1 MHHNRRQRARA
12 ALSSPASPGSTA
24 RSNHAS
30 VARADGVMS
39 EDFWRPREED
49 GYFPDAANSSPDPLQ
64 QSIDSSEHSQA
75 AADGGGTP
83 EDETLRNTQDTSGSV
98 LGDRDW
104 KAAPDTGMHSG
115 TLDDHGMERL
125 SEHEGPPRSDT
136 STYESAS
143 AGKTSAAPETSK
155 DNGTPNGSAEKADST
170 QQSPGFWGTL
180 FDSLARAVDAMSVLS
195 PETAPQHE
203 AWSVTPLGVLQ
214 GAANEDGGLASSLTR
229 AIDDMTF
236 ASPGAFLL
244 DEGHN
249 GRCVSPLALDA
260 GNGGDD
266 GKSEHDRCKTRDDT
280 STLTDYES
288 FVADIHALVHDTSQA
303 SGLEHDQP
311 VPVPIEQCEWRLGH
325 GESTPDGSDYESRGL
340 HILQEGNTDEEGDE
354 DANASPAS
362 SDSRNA
368 GTPAEP
374 ARLCN
379 DSDREK
385 VRTGIAKLLTTR
397 HLESD
402 CCIMPARLP
411 MEPDPH
417 NFLVLPTPLNF
428 LQLLQFPSCHHDML
442 ADPFPPF
449 PPREEMPP
457 EDFQI
462 SFKPT
467 RPSVRGAD
475 QDLMAHL
482 EESYHA
488 TGLMIGLRPD
498 RGPPLSQRL
507 RKVLWHLDDSR
518 KDKMIISA
526 KKMGLWSLYD
536 QLRAFDAADEVYREE
551 FQRQLRRRTWHGRD
565 RDATPRPSRRRVS
578 AVEYLVEARS
588 ELEAQLLLRAQQR
601 QRHGSNPY
609 HQGQGRHN
617 AGGES
622 PRIREDIEAWSEG
635 VCASPDHSP
644 SEPPPDHP
652 VSERSQNGTDRL
664 SFDPNSE
671 VIRRMDGL
679 IREAISEV
687 PGRSVSGTPP
697 CNPSPPDPVHLT
709 TTTAADTGVQH
720 LIEVQQAV
728 ATNLTSVLEPF
739 DFMFETEVPVETS
752 SVKDQDASPSDASH
766 AEMQPHEMFKADTH
780 AEPAPATYQAVTA
793 PDMLQQEFQL
803 FDEAFDMEAH
813 VEEALPPH
821 QMQSEHEIPHPE
833 QEMHDE
839 IFGPDGP
846 ESPAAAPL
854 LTTSTS
860 PTPQPV
866 SQPHDGTSETEVHAE
881 VASVAN
887 PAASAHDI
895 PQAARTSSDAV
906 SVMTSSST
914 SSQRSRHKRL
924 GALDFTLNT
933 SDSSWRLGR
942 THSRASVGMS
952 DIQAVL
958 NWTNQEASASPERE
972 EPSKGRQQSVGPPPK
987 APPPKPE
994 PGRFRETFADFLGDV
1009 TSSSPADGR
1018 ERRRSSIADDD
1029 PGPSPTDRRG
1039 RRRSS
1044 MIESLP
1050 SSTLKPPA
1058 DENLNPDPR
1067 LTLFDADATSP
1078 TEDDLEIIRRAAALA
1093 KHRGQMNAEEVR
1105 ESYGAGA

>member
-1 MHHNRRQRARA
+1 M
-12 ALSSPASPGSTA
+12 G
-24 RSNHAS
+24 
-30 VARADGVMS
+30 
-39 EDFWRPREED
+39 EDFWRPREQD
-49 GYFPDAANSSPDPLQ
+49 DYFQNAVHGSQDTLQSST
-64 QSIDSSEHSQA
+64 DSSEQSHESEHA
-75 AADGGGTP
+75 SNTSEAESSSETP
-83 EDETLRNTQDTSGSV
+83 GSSGSAP
-98 LGDRDW
+98 DREDW
-104 KAAPDTGMHSG
+104 KAAPDVG
-115 TLDDHGMERL
+115 TLGRTWDRPSMERQ
-125 SEHEGPPRSDT
+125 SKHGEPPRSDT
-136 STYESAS
+136 PTYESAS
-143 AGKTSAAPETSK
+143 AGEMSAAPETSK
-155 DNGTPNGSAEKADST
+155 DNGTPNGSAEKANST

-195 PETAPQHE
+195 PETAPRNE
-203 AWSVTPLGVLQ
+203 GRCVSPLRHLQ
-214 GAANEDGGLASSLTR
+214 SAADEDGGLASSLTR
-229 AIDDMTF
+229 AIDDMTL

-280 STLTDYES
+280 STLTDYGS
-288 FVADIHALVHDTSQA
+288 FVDDIHAPVHDTSQA
-303 SGLEHDQP
+303 SGLEHDLP
-311 VPVPIEQCEWRLGH
+311 VPVPIEQYEWRLGH
-325 GESTPDGSDYESRGL
+325 GESTPDGSDYERRGL
-340 HILQEGNTDEEGDE
+340 HSLQEGNTDEEGDE

-385 VRTGIAKLLTTR
+385 VRTGIAKPLTPR
-397 HLESD
+397 HMESD

-428 LQLLQFPSCHHDML
+428 LQLLQFPSCHHDMR

-467 RPSVRGAD
+467 RPSVRGTD
-475 QDLMAHL
+475 QDIMAHL

-551 FQRQLRRRTWHGRD
+551 FQRQPRRRTWHGRDRD

-578 AVEYLVEARS
+578 AGEYLVEARS

-601 QRHGSNPY
+601 QRHGSHPY

-617 AGGES
+617 PGGES
-622 PRIREDIEAWSEG
+622 PPIREDIEAWSEG
-635 VCASPDHSP
+635 VCASPDHSA

-720 LIEVQQAV
+720 LIEAQQAV
-728 ATNLTSVLEPF
+728 ATDLTSVLEPF
-739 DFMFETEVPVETS
+739 DFMFETDVPMEQPVAQ
-752 SVKDQDASPSDASH
+752 DQNVIPPDAPQ
-766 AEMQPHEMFKADTH
+766 AEAQPHDEMFEAQTTE
-780 AEPAPATYQAVTA
+780 EPAPAAYQVVSA
-793 PDMLQQEFQL
+793 PDMPQHDIQL
-803 FDEAFDMEAH
+803 FDEALDMEAH
-813 VEEALPPH
+813 MEEGLPPH
-821 QMQSEHEIPHPE
+821 QMQSEHDIPHPE

-854 LTTSTS
+854 QTTSTS
-860 PTPQPV
+860 PIPQPV
-866 SQPHDGTSETEVHAE
+866 SQPHDDMPGTDVHAD
-881 VASVAN
+881 VASVAR
-887 PAASAHDI
+887 PVASASDI
-895 PQAARTSSDAV
+895 PQPTGASSDAV

-914 SSQRSRHKRL
+914 SSQRSRLKRL
-924 GALDFTLNT
+924 GALDFTLDT
-933 SDSSWRLGR
+933 SGSSWRLGR

-952 DIQAVL
+952 DIQAML

-972 EPSKGRQQSVGPPPK
+972 EPSKERQQLGGPPPK
-987 APPPKPE
+987 APPPKTK
-994 PGRFRETFADFLGDV
+994 PGRFREIFADFTGDV
-1009 TSSSPADGR
+1009 TSPSPADGR
-1018 ERRRSSIADDD
+1018 GRRRSSTADDD

-1067 LTLFDADATSP
+1067 LTLFDADETSP

>member
-1 MHHNRRQRARA
+1 MHRNRRQRARA
-12 ALSSPASPGSTA
+12 ALSSPVSPGSTA

-30 VARADGVMS
+30 VIPSDGVTS
-39 EDFWRPREED
+39 ADFWRPREMD
-49 GYFPDAANSSPDPLQ
+49 GYFQNAVHGSQDTLQSST
-64 QSIDSSEHSQA
+64 DSSEQSHESEHA
-75 AADGGGTP
+75 SNTSEAESSSETP
-83 EDETLRNTQDTSGSV
+83 GSSGSV
-98 LGDRDW
+98 PDDRDLT
-104 KAAPDTGMHSG
+104 AASDVGTRGETCKSHS
-115 TLDDHGMERL
+115 MERL
-125 SEHEGPPRSDT
+125 SEHEEPPRSDT
-136 STYESAS
+136 PTYESAS
-143 AGKTSAAPETSK
+143 AGEMSAAPETSK
-155 DNGTPNGSAEKADST
+155 DNGTPNGSAEKANST

-180 FDSLARAVDAMSVLS
+180 FHSLARAVDAMSVLS
-195 PETAPQHE
+195 PETAPQDE
-203 AWSVTPLGVLQ
+203 RRCVSPLGHLQ
-214 GAANEDGGLASSLTR
+214 DGGLAGSLTR
-229 AIDDMTF
+229 AIDDMSV
-236 ASPGAFLL
+236 ASPGGFLL
-244 DEGHN
+244 GDVDKD
-249 GRCVSPLALDA
+249 RCVSPLVLDA
-260 GNGGDD
+260 GTGGDD
-266 GKSEHDRCKTRDDT
+266 GESEHDRCKTRDDT
-280 STLTDYES
+280 STLTDYEG
-288 FVADIHALVHDTSQA
+288 FVEHTPLHDTSQA
-303 SGLEHDQP
+303 SGLEHNLP
-311 VPVPIEQCEWRLGH
+311 VPVSIEQYEWRLGH
-325 GESTPDGSDYESRGL
+325 GESTPGGSDYESRGL

-368 GTPAEP
+368 ITPAEP

-385 VRTGIAKLLTTR
+385 VGTGIAKPLTTR
-397 HLESD
+397 HMESD

-428 LQLLQFPSCHHDML
+428 LQLLQFPSCHHIMR

-475 QDLMAHL
+475 QDIMAHL
-482 EESYHA
+482 EESYNA

-565 RDATPRPSRRRVS
+565 RDRDATPRPSRRRVS
-578 AVEYLVEARS
+578 AGEYLVEARS

-601 QRHGSNPY
+601 QRHGSHPY

-622 PRIREDIEAWSEG
+622 PRIREDIEAWSED
-635 VCASPDHSP
+635 VSALPDHSA
-644 SEPPPDHP
+644 SEPPSDHP

-671 VIRRMDGL
+671 VIRRMVGL
-679 IREAISEV
+679 IREAISVV

-697 CNPSPPDPVHLT
+697 FKPSPPDPVHPT
-709 TTTAADTGVQH
+709 TTTAADMSVHYGV
-720 LIEVQQAV
+720 EAQQAV
-728 ATNLTSVLEPF
+728 ATDLTSVLEPF
-739 DFMFETEVPVETS
+739 DFMFETDVPMEQPVAQDQNVIPPDAPQAEV
-752 SVKDQDASPSDASH
+752 
-766 AEMQPHEMFKADTH
+766 QPHDEMFE
-780 AEPAPATYQAVTA
+780 AETTAGPAPAAYQVVSA
-793 PDMLQQEFQL
+793 PDMPQHDFQL
-803 FDEAFDMEAH
+803 FDEVLDMEAH
-813 VEEALPPH
+813 MEEAILPH
-821 QMQSEHEIPHPE
+821 QMQSEHDIPHPK

-854 LTTSTS
+854 QTTSTS
-860 PTPQPV
+860 PISQPV
-866 SQPHDGTSETEVHAE
+866 SQPHDDMPGTDVHAD
-881 VASVAN
+881 VASVAR
-887 PAASAHDI
+887 PVASASDI
-895 PQAARTSSDAV
+895 PQPTGASSDAV

-914 SSQRSRHKRL
+914 SSQRSRLKRL
-924 GALDFTLNT
+924 GALDFTLDT
-933 SDSSWRLGR
+933 SGSSWRLGR
-942 THSRASVGMS
+942 THSRASVGLS
-952 DIQAVL
+952 DIQAMF

-972 EPSKGRQQSVGPPPK
+972 EPSKERQQFGGPPPK
-987 APPPKPE
+987 APPPKTK
-994 PGRFRETFADFLGDV
+994 PGRFREIFADFTGDV
-1009 TSSSPADGR
+1009 TSPSPADGR
-1018 ERRRSSIADDD
+1018 GRRRSSTADDD
-1029 PGPSPTDRRG
+1029 LGPSPTDRRG

-1067 LTLFDADATSP
+1067 LTLFDADETSP
-1078 TEDDLEIIRRAAALA
+1078 TGDDLEIIRRAAALA